1 MLRHIVGSPRQT
13 DRDIAMISMQRRS
26 KVRLA
31 VLFVM
36 SSVPAALAQTSTQ
49 SPSPIEGLE
58 YAVEIGAHE
67 RLIKVKKGAT
77 LTPFATDGC
86 SGGLSAGWAF
96 VSSTL
101 PAFAKHH
108 GGLPPWE
115 RCCVA
120 HDRLYHEG
128 GPPDAD
134 PAASFATRRAADE
147 GLRQCV
153 MHVDEERRPALAA
166 AYGLNPNQV
175 TQLYRTIADIMYRA
189 VRLGGGP
196 CTGLSWRWGFGWPQC
211 E

>member
-1 MLRHIVGSPRQT
+1 
-13 DRDIAMISMQRRS
+13 MISMKRRL

-31 VLFVM
+31 ALFLM
-36 SSVPAALAQTSTQ
+36 SSASAALAQTPTE
-49 SPSPIEGLE
+49 SPSPIEGLG
-58 YAVEIGAHE
+58 YAVEIGGHE

-96 VSSTL
+96 VSSAL
-101 PAFAKHH
+101 PAFAKYH

-134 PAASFATRRAADE
+134 PAASFAARRAADE
-147 GLRQCV
+147 ALRQCV
-153 MHVDEERRPALAA
+153 MHVDDERIPALSP

-175 TQLYRTIADIMYRA
+175 SQLYRTIADIMYRA

-196 CTGLSWRWGFGWPQC
+196 CTGLALGFRLAAVRVG
-211 E
+211 